1 MFKFRCRMADFSEN
15 FRGPKGTHPCPL
27 YKVHFDNLE
36 TSFLCPKIRENV
48 LISEDYSRIYEDDIL
63 TDIFKVLQ
71 NIEDVRKTLMKK

>member
-15 FRGPKGTHPCPL
+15 FRGPL